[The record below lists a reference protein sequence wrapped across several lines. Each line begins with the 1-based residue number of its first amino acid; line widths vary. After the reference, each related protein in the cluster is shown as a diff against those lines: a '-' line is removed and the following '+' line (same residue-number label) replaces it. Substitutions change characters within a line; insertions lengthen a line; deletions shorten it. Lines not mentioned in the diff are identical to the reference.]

1 MTTHSAVSRFLTS
14 VTLAVLTTLIAPP
27 AHAWIIREMSVDIT
41 VARDA
46 SLDVRETI
54 EVDFG
59 EEQRH
64 GIYREIPVRESG
76 RQMGGRRVRVRVLAV
91 TDGAG
96 AIRRYRARRSG
107 RYVSVRI
114 GDPAAYVTAVQR
126 YVIRYR
132 VENGILFFPDHD
144 ELYWNA
150 TGNEWPVAI
159 NRASCVVRLP
169 VSSGPQRL
177 QANAWVGSLGSTER
191 AEVDLAQNGAVF
203 RSPRPLG
210 FAEGLTVALGWP
222 KGIVQ
227 PPSMA
232 RKVVWFLLDN
242 VFVLIPAI
250 FLLAMTIIWRV
261 YGRDPAVGQS
271 VAVRY
276 EPPGD
281 LRPAEVGTL
290 VDEMVD
296 TRDIAATI
304 VDLAVRGY
312 LTIEEGPS
320 GILLGKRTY
329 TLRKTAEPGSR
340 DRRGQL
346 APYEKTIYEK
356 LFASGDSVTTEDL
369 ENSFYLTV
377 GTASDQLYADLAR
390 KGLFLGHPDRVRKV
404 WLESGWFVF
413 GAGVFLLY
421 IALSDESG
429 NFPLEPGW
437 GLAAA
442 VCGLIAVAFSRLMPR
457 KTFSGKR
464 AALEIL
470 GFEEYL
476 SRAEKEDL
484 KLQEKKGIFETF
496 LPYAISLKVVEQW
509 ARAFEGILDKNPDW
523 FIGAEGPGR
532 FRPVIFAR
540 SINAA
545 CSGLGS
551 AMTSAP
557 RSASGGGSAFG
568 GGGGFSGGGF
578 GGGGGRAW

>member
-1 MTTHSAVSRFLTS
+1 MTARSAVACVLTV
-14 VTLAVLTTLIAPP
+14 VTLASLTVLSAPP
-27 AHAWIIREMSVDIT
+27 AQAWTIRGMSVEIT

-46 SLDVRETI
+46 TLDVRETI

-59 EEQRH
+59 GEQRH
-64 GIYREIPVRESG
+64 GIYREIPLHESG
-76 RQMGGRRVRVRVLAV
+76 RQPGGRRVRIGVLAV

-96 AIRRYRARRSG
+96 DSWQYRARRSG
-107 RYVSVRI
+107 RYLSVRI
-114 GDPAAYVTAVQR
+114 GDPAVYVTGVHR

-132 VENGILFFPDHD
+132 VENGLLFFPNHD

-159 NRASCVVRLP
+159 NQASCVVRLP
-169 VSSGPQRL
+169 ASLGLQPL
-177 QANAWVGSLGSTER
+177 QANAWVGPQGSMER
-191 AEVDLAQNGAVF
+191 AEVDLGENGAIF

-210 FAEGLTVALGWP
+210 YAEGLTVALGWP

-227 PPSMA
+227 PPSPG
-232 RKVVWFLLDN
+232 RRVVWFLLDN
-242 VFVLIPAI
+242 VFVLVPVV

-276 EPPGD
+276 DPPGD

-290 VDEMVD
+290 VDERVD

-320 GILLGKRTY
+320 GNLLGKRTY
-329 TLRKTAEPGSR
+329 ILRKTAEPGSR
-340 DRRGQL
+340 DRRGEL
-346 APYEKTIYEK
+346 APYEKTIYQK
-356 LFASGDSVTTEDL
+356 LFASGESVTTEDL
-369 ENSFYLTV
+369 ENTFYKTV
-377 GTASDQLYADLAR
+377 RKASDQLYADLTR
-390 KGLFLGHPDRVRKV
+390 KGLFLGRPDRVRKV

-413 GAGVFLLY
+413 GTGVFVLFV
-421 IALSDESG
+421 ALSDESG
-429 NFPLEPGW
+429 SFPLEPGL

-442 VCGLIAVAFSRLMPR
+442 VCGLIVVAFSRLMPR
-457 KTFSGKR
+457 KSFSGKR

-476 SRAEKEDL
+476 ARAEKEDL

-509 ARAFEGILDKNPDW
+509 VRAFEGVLDQNPDW